1 NPAAIYFLQLLW
13 RNIISIGDIGE
24 IINPIAE
31 HGELMMHDPNGM
43 NHYTFYL
50 KTSVFNDTC
59 FHHWDSRITTG
70 SKYVGKFHPDLV
82 QNGGLPINRHVC
94 ILQKIKRPDIVQS
107 CRMVFM
113 LVGIDDG
120 IQIFDPL
127 PKHLLP
133 EVRASVYDQAFGAYL
148 KVDGAPQ
155 AFIPEIQRATYLTV
169 TAYDRNAL
177 RGARAQKSNFQSLS
191 SVCCNS
197 INKSWLA
204 FCGKSLG
211 LNCSSFKIS
220 SNALIFPSKGKYLL
234 TTTTLLSFRI
244 QYPDLKF
251 PFSYLKI

>member
-1 NPAAIYFLQLLW
+1 MKPKFVTDMCQVGTLRLYDANDFQRLLQRKMGDMGRVLKGIDHQNPAAIYFLQLLW

-169 TAYDRNAL
+169 TAYDR
-177 RGARAQKSNFQSLS
+177 
-191 SVCCNS
+191 
-197 INKSWLA
+197 
-204 FCGKSLG
+204 
-211 LNCSSFKIS
+211 
-220 SNALIFPSKGKYLL
+220 
-234 TTTTLLSFRI
+234 
-244 QYPDLKF
+244 
-251 PFSYLKI
+251 